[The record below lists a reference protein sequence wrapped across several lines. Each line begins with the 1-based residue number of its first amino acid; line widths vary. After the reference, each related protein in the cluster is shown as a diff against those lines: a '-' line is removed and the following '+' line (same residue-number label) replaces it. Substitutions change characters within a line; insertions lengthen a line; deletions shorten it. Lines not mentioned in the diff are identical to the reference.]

1 VWAGPFCTYQLA
13 RLGAEVIRIETAR
26 HPCVSRLFVYADGK
40 AGLNRAG
47 SYNEKNHNKLSV
59 QLNLEKPEAVAIV
72 RQLAR
77 HCDIAAENFAPGVID
92 RLGVGYQSLR
102 AARPDLIMI
111 SMSGYGQTGPFR
123 NHVSY
128 GPIVTAHC
136 GLHALTTYRGDQPR
150 SLGVGYGDPVVGNLG
165 AWLVNA
171 ALIHRDR
178 TGQGQYI
185 DLSNLEALEMLM
197 PEALLEYAMN
207 GRDLPPDGNHDRSMA
222 PHNCYKTSGDAEQW
236 VTIAVGSE
244 EEWRALCHAMGQ
256 SSMADAP
263 RFSTAAARKQN
274 EDELDRIISAW
285 TSERDRWE
293 ITELLQRA
301 GVAAIPTFTNKDV
314 IDDRHM
320 RERGFL
326 VDLDHPEVGPRT
338 YSGVPWTMSATPCKL
353 RRASPCLGQD
363 TDEVLRRM
371 LGYTT
376 EQLNELRRSEIIL

>member
-1 VWAGPFCTYQLA
+1 
-13 RLGAEVIRIETAR
+13 
-26 HPCVSRLFVYADGK
+26 
-40 AGLNRAG
+40 
-47 SYNEKNHNKLSV
+47 
-59 QLNLEKPEAVAIV
+59 
-72 RQLAR
+72 
-77 HCDIAAENFAPGVID
+77 
-92 RLGVGYQSLR
+92 
-102 AARPDLIMI
+102 
-111 SMSGYGQTGPFR
+111 
-123 NHVSY
+123 
-128 GPIVTAHC
+128 
-136 GLHALTTYRGDQPR
+136 
-150 SLGVGYGDPVVGNLG
+150 
-165 AWLVNA
+165 
-171 ALIHRDR
+171 
-178 TGQGQYI
+178 
-185 DLSNLEALEMLM
+185 
-197 PEALLEYAMN
+197 
-207 GRDLPPDGNHDRSMA
+207 
-222 PHNCYKTSGDAEQW
+222 

-244 EEWRALCHAMGQ
+244 EEWRALCRAMGQ

-301 GVAAIPTFTNKDV
+301 GVAATPTFTNKDV